1 MGLWQLVTV
10 TDSVTCHHWGVLVA
24 LVLFIRRGK
33 EGSLPHGRSSHLS
46 LHRPSVSL
54 TNNVNCVIPVVMT
67 TTTVVSEMIVS
78 IATEELNILSVIVG
92 KVSN

>member
-1 MGLWQLVTV
+1 M
-10 TDSVTCHHWGVLVA
+10 
-24 LVLFIRRGK
+24 
-33 EGSLPHGRSSHLS
+33 S